1 MAAPQAEPA
10 TAVLVVDDEP
20 LVLRFT
26 ERVLADAGYR
36 VQSAADGIRALE
48 LVGPWSIPPD
58 LLITD
63 LRMPGLN
70 GCELARRI
78 SAIHPSVRVLL
89 VSAADPEHLERAGR
103 SCGSLSHPRHC
114 SERSSSSSGQ
124 ALVGEQAKAK
134 RPGVHPPGPARV
146 PRRSPGDIPA
156 SPPLMSEPCTGGLAL
171 AGTNSHCRCLSRCE
185 APHAIRPPRRGVAR

>member
-10 TAVLVVDDEP
+10 TAVLIVDDEP

-36 VQSAADGIRALE
+36 VQSAADGILALE
-48 LVGPWSIPPD
+48 LVGQWSIPPD

-89 VSAADPEHLERAGR
+89 VSAADPEHPEPGWPFVRKPFSPEALLRAV
-103 SCGSLSHPRHC
+103 
-114 SERSSSSSGQ
+114 EQ
-124 ALVGEQAKAK
+124 LVG
-134 RPGVHPPGPARV
+134 PS
-146 PRRSPGDIPA
+146 PRGRA
-156 SPPLMSEPCTGGLAL
+156 A
-171 AGTNSHCRCLSRCE
+171 
-185 APHAIRPPRRGVAR
+185 

>member
-36 VQSAADGIRALE
+36 VQGAADGILALE
-48 LVGPWSIPPD
+48 LVGQWSIPPD

-89 VSAADPEHLERAGR
+89 VSAADPEHLEPGWPFVRKPFSPEALLRAV
-103 SCGSLSHPRHC
+103 
-114 SERSSSSSGQ
+114 EQ
-124 ALVGEQAKAK
+124 LVG
-134 RPGVHPPGPARV
+134 PS
-146 PRRSPGDIPA
+146 PRGS
-156 SPPLMSEPCTGGLAL
+156 
-171 AGTNSHCRCLSRCE
+171 AG
-185 APHAIRPPRRGVAR
+185 

>member
-48 LVGPWSIPPD
+48 LVGQWSIPPD

-89 VSAADPEHLERAGR
+89 VSAADPEHLEPGWPFVRKPFSPEALLRAVEQLVGPSPRWRAG
-103 SCGSLSHPRHC
+103 
-114 SERSSSSSGQ
+114 
-124 ALVGEQAKAK
+124 
-134 RPGVHPPGPARV
+134 
-146 PRRSPGDIPA
+146 
-156 SPPLMSEPCTGGLAL
+156 
-171 AGTNSHCRCLSRCE
+171 
-185 APHAIRPPRRGVAR
+185 

>member
-48 LVGPWSIPPD
+48 LVGQWSIPPD

-89 VSAADPEHLERAGR
+89 VSAADPEHLEPGLAVRAEAFLTRGTAPSGR
-103 SCGSLSHPRHC
+103 AARRAKPSLESRLK
-114 SERSSSSSGQ
+114 RSDWGAPQ
-124 ALVGEQAKAK
+124 DPHGY
-134 RPGVHPPGPARV
+134 
-146 PRRSPGDIPA
+146 PRRSRGNIPA
-156 SPPLMSEPCTGGLAL
+156 SPPLMSEPRTGGPCTCRHQLAL
-171 AGTNSHCRCLSRCE
+171 
-185 APHAIRPPRRGVAR
+185 